1 MELEIT
7 MSNIGHNSYGPQ
19 IQACDDL
26 HAQKYRL
33 PNESFNEACA
43 RQAGA
48 MSDDDEHRSAFKKIL
63 LNQRYM
69 PAGRVQAAMGS
80 PKNVTAYNC
89 FVSGTIRDS
98 MDSIMDKA
106 KEAAETMRRGGGIGF
121 DFSRIRPRNDR
132 IVSLDSSASG
142 PVSFMAIFDSV
153 CNTIVSAGHRRGAMM
168 AVLRV
173 DHPDIE
179 EFIRAKK
186 DSTTLTNFNVSVG
199 VTDEFMDCVAKKK
212 MFNLEFE
219 GRVYQAVDAAA
230 LWDEIM
236 RNNWDWA
243 EPGVLF
249 LDRINDDNNLQYAET
264 IEATNPCGEQ
274 PLPPYGACL
283 LGSFNLVK
291 YMYRGNQHKDYY
303 SFDYQQFKMD
313 IPNVVRAMD
322 NVIDRTQYPLVAQEK
337 EAKAKRRMGL
347 GITGLA
353 NVLTLLGIK
362 YGSPEAV
369 RVTRKI
375 TKTLMCGTYE
385 TSAILAKEKGPFP
398 LYSDEY
404 LDSKFIQ
411 RLPLDIQDLIKR
423 HGIRNSHLT
432 SIAPT
437 GTISF
442 TADNISSG
450 VEPVFSNQLDRT
462 VQTEQGPIIVPL
474 KDYVY
479 NTYGLRN
486 VEADDLSTDDHLDMQ
501 IAVQPFVDS
510 AVSKTINVSDK
521 VTFDEFKDIYMKAW
535 KGKLKGCTT
544 FRLAGKRY
552 GILNKVEPLEE
563 PIEGAACFIDPAT
576 GNKECG

>member
-1 MELEIT
+1 M
-7 MSNIGHNSYGPQ
+7 NIGHNSYGPQ

-43 RQAGA
+43 RQAGSMA
-48 MSDDDEHRSAFKKIL
+48 DDDEHRSTFKNIL

-89 FVSGTIRDS
+89 FVSGTIEDS

-106 KEAAETMRRGGGIGF
+106 KEASETMRRGGGIGY

-142 PVSFMAIFDSV
+142 PVSFMDIFDSV

-168 AVLRV
+168 GVLRV

-199 VTDEFMDCVAKKK
+199 VTDEFMDCVAKDK
-212 MFNLEFE
+212 MFDLQFD
-219 GRVYQAVDAAA
+219 GRVYNTVNAKA

-243 EPGVLF
+243 EPGILF
-249 LDRINDDNNLQYAET
+249 IDRINDDNNLYYAET

-291 YMYRGNQHKDYY
+291 YMEKANQHKEYY
-303 SFDYQQFKMD
+303 TFNYLQFKMD
-313 IPNVVRAMD
+313 IPHVVRAMD
-322 NVIDRTQYPLVAQEK
+322 NVIDRTQYPLVQQET
-337 EAKAKRRMGL
+337 EAKDKRRMGL

-353 NVLTLLGIK
+353 NILTLMGIR

-369 RVTRKI
+369 KITRKI

-385 TSAILAKEKGPFP
+385 TSALLAKEKGAFP
-398 LYSDEY
+398 LYTEEY

-423 HGIRNSHLT
+423 YGIRNSHLT

-479 NTYGLRN
+479 NTYNIRN
-486 VEADDLSTDDHLDMQ
+486 VEADDLSTDAHIDMQ

-510 AVSKTINVSDK
+510 AVSKTINVSEK
-521 VTFDEFKDIYMKAW
+521 VKFEEFKEIYMKAW

-563 PIEGAACFIDPAT
+563 PIEGAACFIDPTT

>member
-1 MELEIT
+1 M
-7 MSNIGHNSYGPQ
+7 NIGHNSYGPQ
-19 IQACDDL
+19 VQACDDL

-43 RQAGA
+43 RQAGS
-48 MSDDDEHRSAFKKIL
+48 MSDNEEHRLVFKNIL

-89 FVSGTIRDS
+89 FVSGVIEDS

-168 AVLRV
+168 SVLRV

-186 DSTTLTNFNVSVG
+186 DASTLTNFNISVG
-199 VTDEFMDCVAKKK
+199 VTDEFMSCVTTGKP
-212 MFNLEFE
+212 FDLVFD
-219 GRVYQAVDAAA
+219 GRVYQTIDAAA

-249 LDRINDDNNLQYAET
+249 IDRINEENNLNYVET

-283 LGSFNLVK
+283 LGSFNLVE
-291 YMYRGNQHKDYY
+291 YMGRYPDKDQTWY
-303 SFDYQQFKMD
+303 FDYKQFKED
-313 IPNVVRAMD
+313 IPYVVRAMD

-353 NVLTLLGIK
+353 NVLTLMGIR
-362 YGSPEAV
+362 YGSADAV
-369 RVTRKI
+369 RITRKI
-375 TKTLMCGTYE
+375 TKTLMCGAYE
-385 TSAILAKEKGPFP
+385 ASALLAEEKGVFP
-398 LYSDEY
+398 EY
-404 LDSKFIQ
+404 APEYNTSKFIQ
-411 RLPLDIQDLIKR
+411 RLPSDLRELIQK

-479 NTYGLRN
+479 NTYNLRN
-486 VEADDLSTDDHLDMQ
+486 VEADELTTHDHLDMQ

-510 AVSKTINVSDK
+510 AVSKTINVSDT
-521 VTFDEFKDIYMKAW
+521 VTFDEFKGVYMKAW

-544 FRLAGKRY
+544 FRAAGKRY

-563 PIEGAACFIDPAT
+563 PIEGAACFIDPST

>member
-1 MELEIT
+1 MN
-7 MSNIGHNSYGPQ
+7 SNIGHNSYGPQ
-19 IQACDDL
+19 VQACDDL

-48 MSDDDEHRSAFKKIL
+48 MSDSEEHRLVFKNIL

-89 FVSGTIRDS
+89 FVSGVIEDS

-168 AVLRV
+168 SVLRV

-186 DSTTLTNFNVSVG
+186 DASTLTNFNISVG
-199 VTDEFMDCVAKKK
+199 VTDEFMSCVTNGKP
-212 MFNLEFE
+212 FDLVFE
-219 GRVYQAVDAAA
+219 GRVYQTIDAAA

-249 LDRINDDNNLQYAET
+249 IDRINEDNNLNYVET

-303 SFDYQQFKMD
+303 SFDYSQFKED
-313 IPNVVRAMD
+313 IPHVVRAMD

-353 NVLTLLGIK
+353 NVLTLMGIR

-369 RVTRKI
+369 RVTRKV

-385 TSAILAKEKGPFP
+385 ASALLAKEKGVFP
-398 LYSDEY
+398 EFKPEY
-404 LDSKFIQ
+404 NSSKFIQ
-411 RLPLDIQDLIKR
+411 RLPIDIRELIQK

-474 KDYVY
+474 KDYIY
-479 NTYGLRN
+479 NTYNLRN
-486 VEADDLSTDDHLDMQ
+486 VEADELTTHDHLDMQ
-501 IAVQPFVDS
+501 IAVQPFIDS
-510 AVSKTINVSDK
+510 AVSKTINVADDVS
-521 VTFDEFKDIYMKAW
+521 FDEFKGVYMKAW
-535 KGKLKGCTT
+535 RGKLKGCTT
-544 FRLAGKRY
+544 FRAAGKRY

>member
-1 MELEIT
+1 M
-7 MSNIGHNSYGPQ
+7 NNYGHNSYGPQ

-48 MSDDDEHRSAFKKIL
+48 MSDNDEHRTAFKNIL

-89 FVSGTIRDS
+89 FVSGTIEDS

-121 DFSRIRPRNDR
+121 DFSHIRPRNDR

-168 AVLRV
+168 SVLRV

-212 MFNLEFE
+212 LFSLEFE
-219 GRVYQAVDAAA
+219 GRIYNTVDAAA

-249 LDRINDDNNLQYAET
+249 LDRINDDNNLYYTET

-291 YMYRGNQHKDYY
+291 YMEKANQHKDYY
-303 SFDYQQFKMD
+303 VFDYLQFKID
-313 IPNVVRAMD
+313 IPHVVRAMD
-322 NVIDRTQYPLVAQEK
+322 NVIDRTQYPLVSQEK

-353 NVLTLLGIK
+353 NVLTLMGIQ
-362 YGSPEAV
+362 YGSSEAV
-369 RVTRKI
+369 RITRKI
-375 TKTLMCGTYE
+375 TKTLMCGAYE
-385 TSAILAKEKGPFP
+385 TSALLAKEKGAFP
-398 LYSDEY
+398 LYTEEY

-423 HGIRNSHLT
+423 YGIRNSHLT

-479 NTYGLRN
+479 NTYNLRN
-486 VEADDLSTDDHLDMQ
+486 VEADDLSTDSHIDMQ

-535 KGKLKGCTT
+535 RGKLKGCTT

-563 PIEGAACFIDPAT
+563 PVEGAACFIDPAT

>member
-1 MELEIT
+1 M
-7 MSNIGHNSYGPQ
+7 NIGHNSYGPQ

-43 RQAGA
+43 RQAGSMA
-48 MSDDDEHRSAFKKIL
+48 DDDEHRSAFKKIL

-89 FVSGTIRDS
+89 FVSGTIEDS
-98 MDSIMDKA
+98 MDSIMDRA
-106 KEAAETMRRGGGIGF
+106 KEASETMRRGGGIGY

-168 AVLRV
+168 GVLRV

-219 GRVYQAVDAAA
+219 GRVYNTVDAAA

-243 EPGVLF
+243 EPGILF
-249 LDRINDDNNLQYAET
+249 IDRINEDNNLYYAET

-291 YMYRGNQHKDYY
+291 YMEKANQHKDYY
-303 SFDYQQFKMD
+303 IFNYSQFKMD

-322 NVIDRTQYPLVAQEK
+322 NVIDRTQYPLEDQKK
-337 EAKAKRRMGL
+337 EAIAKRRMGL

-353 NVLTLLGIK
+353 NILTLMGIR

-369 RVTRKI
+369 KITRKI

-385 TSAILAKEKGPFP
+385 TSALLAKEKGAFP
-398 LYSDEY
+398 LYTEEY

-423 HGIRNSHLT
+423 YGIRNSHLT

-486 VEADDLSTDDHLDMQ
+486 VEADDLSTDAHIDMQ
-501 IAVQPFVDS
+501 IAVQPFIDS
-510 AVSKTINVSDK
+510 AVSKTINVSEK
-521 VTFDEFKDIYMKAW
+521 VKFEEFKEIYMKAW

-563 PIEGAACFIDPAT
+563 PIEGAACFIDPST

>member
-1 MELEIT
+1 M
-7 MSNIGHNSYGPQ
+7 NNYGHNSYGPQ

-43 RQAGA
+43 RQASS
-48 MSDDDEHRSAFKKIL
+48 MSDSDEHRTAFKNIL

-89 FVSGTIRDS
+89 FVSGTIEDS

-168 AVLRV
+168 SVLRV

-199 VTDEFMDCVAKKK
+199 VTDEFMDCVAKDK
-212 MFNLEFE
+212 MFDLKFD
-219 GRVYQAVDAAA
+219 GRVYNTVNAKA

-249 LDRINDDNNLQYAET
+249 IDRINEDNNLYYAET

-291 YMYRGNQHKDYY
+291 YMDKANQHKDYY
-303 SFDYQQFKMD
+303 TFDYLQFKMD
-313 IPNVVRAMD
+313 IPHVVRAMD

-353 NVLTLLGIK
+353 NVLTLMGIK
-362 YGSPEAV
+362 YGSSEAV
-369 RVTRKI
+369 RITRKI
-375 TKTLMCGTYE
+375 TKTLMCGAYE
-385 TSAILAKEKGPFP
+385 TSALLGKEKGTFP

-411 RLPLDIQDLIKR
+411 RLPLDIQDLINKY
-423 HGIRNSHLT
+423 GIRNSHLT

-510 AVSKTINVSDK
+510 AVSKTINVSEK

>member
-1 MELEIT
+1 M
-7 MSNIGHNSYGPQ
+7 NNYGHNSYGPQ
-19 IQACDDL
+19 VQACDDL

-33 PNESFNEACA
+33 PNESFSEACA
-43 RQAGA
+43 RQASS
-48 MSDDDEHRSAFKKIL
+48 MSDDDEHRSSFKNIL

-89 FVSGTIRDS
+89 FVSGAIEDS

-212 MFNLEFE
+212 MFELQFD
-219 GRVYQAVDAAA
+219 GRVYQSVDAAA

-249 LDRINDDNNLQYAET
+249 LDRINDDNNLYYAET

-274 PLPPYGACL
+274 PLPRYGACL

-291 YMYRGNQHKDYY
+291 YMERANQHKDYY
-303 SFDYQQFKMD
+303 IFNYTQFKKD
-313 IPNVVRAMD
+313 IPDVVRAMD
-322 NVIDRTQYPLVAQEK
+322 NVIDRTQYPLHAQEL

-353 NVLTLLGIK
+353 NVLTLMGLR
-362 YGSPEAV
+362 YGSSEAI

-385 TSAILAKEKGPFP
+385 SSAILAKEKGAFP
-398 LYSDEY
+398 LYTEEY
-404 LDSKFIQ
+404 LESKFIK

-423 HGIRNSHLT
+423 YGIRNSHLT

-479 NTYGLRN
+479 NTYNLRN

-501 IAVQPFVDS
+501 IAVQPFIDS

-521 VTFDEFKDIYMKAW
+521 VTFNEFKDIYMKAW
-535 KGKLKGCTT
+535 RGKLKGVTT
-544 FRLAGKRY
+544 FRLSGKRY

-563 PIEGAACFIDPAT
+563 PIEGAACFIDPST

>member
-1 MELEIT
+1 MNN
-7 MSNIGHNSYGPQ
+7 NIGHNSYGPQ
-19 IQACDDL
+19 VQACDDL

-48 MSDDDEHRSAFKKIL
+48 MSDTEEHRLVFKNIL

-89 FVSGTIRDS
+89 FVSGVIEDS

-168 AVLRV
+168 SVLRV

-186 DSTTLTNFNVSVG
+186 DSSTLTNFNISVG
-199 VTDEFMDCVAKKK
+199 VTDEFMKAVQSGD
-212 MFNLEFE
+212 MFDLEFE
-219 GRVYQAVDAAA
+219 GKVYDSINASA

-243 EPGVLF
+243 EPGILF
-249 LDRINDDNNLQYAET
+249 IDRINDDNNLHYAET

-274 PLPPYGACL
+274 PLPAYGACL

-291 YMYRGNQHKDYY
+291 YVSRLNQHKDYY
-303 SFDYQQFKMD
+303 TFDYAQFKKD
-313 IPNVVRAMD
+313 IPHVVRAMD
-322 NVIDRTQYPLVAQEK
+322 NVIDRTKYPLVAQER

-353 NVLTLLGIK
+353 NVLTLMGIR
-362 YGSPEAV
+362 YGSSDAV

-385 TSAILAKEKGPFP
+385 ASALLAEEKGVFP
-398 LYSDEY
+398 EY
-404 LDSKFIQ
+404 KPEYNQSQFIQ
-411 RLPLDIQDLIKR
+411 RLPVDIRELIQK

-486 VEADDLSTDDHLDMQ
+486 VEADDLTTHDHLDMQ

-510 AVSKTINVSDK
+510 AVSKTINVADD
-521 VTFDEFKDIYMKAW
+521 VTFDEFKGVYMKAW

-544 FRLAGKRY
+544 FRASGKRY

>member
-1 MELEIT
+1 M
-7 MSNIGHNSYGPQ
+7 NIGHNSLGPQ

-33 PNESFNEACA
+33 PNESFTEACA
-43 RQAGA
+43 RQAGSMA
-48 MSDDDEHRSAFKKIL
+48 DDDEHRSAFKKIL

-89 FVSGTIRDS
+89 FVSGTIKDS

-142 PVSFMAIFDSV
+142 PVSFMSIFDSV

-219 GRVYQAVDAAA
+219 GRVYQSVDAAA

-249 LDRINDDNNLQYAET
+249 LDRINDDNNLYYTET

-291 YMYRGNQHKDYY
+291 YMEKANQHKDYY
-303 SFDYQQFKMD
+303 TFNYLQFKMD
-313 IPNVVRAMD
+313 IPHVVRAMD
-322 NVIDRTQYPLVAQEK
+322 NVIDRTQYPLEAQKK
-337 EAKAKRRMGL
+337 EAIAKRRMGL

-353 NVLTLLGIK
+353 NILTLMGIR

-369 RVTRKI
+369 KITRKI
-375 TKTLMCGTYE
+375 TKTLMCGAYE
-385 TSAILAKEKGPFP
+385 TSALLAKEKGAFP
-398 LYSDEY
+398 LYTEEY

-423 HGIRNSHLT
+423 YGIRNSHLT

-450 VEPVFSNQLDRT
+450 VEPVFANQLDRT

-486 VEADDLSTDDHLDMQ
+486 VVADDLSTDDHLDMQ

-510 AVSKTINVSDK
+510 AVSKTINVSEK
-521 VTFDEFKDIYMKAW
+521 VKFEEFKDIYMKAW
-535 KGKLKGCTT
+535 RGKLKGCTT

-563 PIEGAACFIDPAT
+563 PIEGAACFIDPST